1 MSRRTHKKAFDR
13 RYSKPGTAPGTL
25 VVPQGVSPEVVIR
38 RIDYEPDFVTEKEV
52 TNHGDLGPSPNSA
65 GVTWI
70 DITGLSDLALFEAL
84 GSVYRLHRLA
94 LEDVLNCGQRP
105 KIEDYGDHLFAILR
119 SLAIENNELTIEQV
133 SLFVGNGWVIS
144 IQERAGDSWDVVRE
158 RIRHG
163 RGLIRKRGADY
174 LAYALMDALVDEFF
188 PVLERF
194 GEVIEEIDA
203 ELLAKP
209 TQSTVRRVYQ
219 MKRQLLSLRRTAWP
233 QRDLFGALLRDD
245 TSLIAPETRIFL
257 RDCHDHQMQA
267 MDLVETYRELAGGMV
282 DLYMSSV
289 SNRMNEVMKILTI
302 LSAIFIP
309 MTFVAGIY
317 GMNFSHD
324 ASPLNMPELEWFWG
338 YPFALGLM
346 AAIALAMVV
355 YFKRKGWL
363 EPTVTVAESEAAR
376 LKESER

>member
-1 MSRRTHKKAFDR
+1 MSTPTPIA
-13 RYSKPGTAPGTL
+13 
-25 VVPQGVSPEVVIR
+25 
-38 RIDYEPDFVTEKEV
+38 
-52 TNHGDLGPSPNSA
+52 
-65 GVTWI
+65 
-70 DITGLSDLALFEAL
+70 
-84 GSVYRLHRLA
+84 LA

-105 KIEDYGDHLFAILR
+105 KVEDYGDHLFAILR
-119 SLAIENNELTIEQV
+119 SLAIDQSELLLEQV
-133 SLFVGNGWVIS
+133 SLFVGHGWVIT

-188 PVLERF
+188 PVLEHY
-194 GEVIEEIDA
+194 GDTIEEIDA

-209 TQSTVRRVYQ
+209 TPATVRRVHHI
-219 MKRQLLSLRRTAWP
+219 KRDLLSLRRTAWP
-233 QRDLFGALLRDD
+233 QRDLFGALLRDG
-245 TSLIAPETRIFL
+245 TPIIAEETRIFL
-257 RDCHDHQMQA
+257 RDCFDHQMQA
-267 MDLVETYRELAGGMV
+267 MDLLETYRELAGGMV

-289 SNRMNEVMKILTI
+289 GNRMNEVMKILTI

-317 GMNFSHD
+317 GMNFNHD

-346 AAIALAMVV
+346 AAIAVGMLF

-363 EPTVTVAESEAAR
+363 EPTVPAPPVDDRSAKSLEH
-376 LKESER
+376 